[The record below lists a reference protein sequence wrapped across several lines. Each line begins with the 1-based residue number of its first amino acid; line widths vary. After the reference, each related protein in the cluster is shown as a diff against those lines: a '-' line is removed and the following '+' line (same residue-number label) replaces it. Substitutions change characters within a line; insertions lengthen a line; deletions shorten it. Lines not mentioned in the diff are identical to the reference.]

1 MSPHPALLDRRPHRP
16 DPGQGFLG
24 GLTLARGR
32 VHEICGAAR
41 WSAALMIAGGMQGPI
56 LWVRPAWDH
65 GHLHGAGMMRFLDP
79 GRVIFVDAP
88 RAPEVLWTMEEALRA
103 GAVPLVVGEM
113 PGPVGLTPMRRMQ
126 LACETGSETAGET
139 GGTGALGLLLTPEG
153 VSPGAESRWRMI
165 PTHGQDATVP
175 QAGDREQE
183 TMGQEDTGGEDD
195 TRGEEDMGESWRLI
209 RERDRKQP
217 PQSWR
222 VGATPTGFALGEGP
236 EAKAATPPR
245 GRDERRP
252 DESRQTGVGQHK
264 P

>member
-1 MSPHPALLDRRPHRP
+1 MPQHPALLDRRPHRP

-24 GLTLARGR
+24 DLTLARGR
-32 VHEICGAAR
+32 VHEVCGPAR

-126 LACETGSETAGET
+126 LACEAG
-139 GGTGALGLLLTPEG
+139 GAAVLGLLLTPEG

-165 PTHGQDATVP
+165 PTHGTQDTAARENIED
-175 QAGDREQE
+175 QAV
-183 TMGQEDTGGEDD
+183 TGM
-195 TRGEEDMGESWRLI
+195 RVSGESWRLI
-209 RERDRKQP
+209 RERDRKRP
-217 PQSWR
+217 PQGWR
-222 VGATPTGFALGEGP
+222 VGTTGTGFALGA
-236 EAKAATPPR
+236 EAEAA
-245 GRDERRP
+245 GAAP
-252 DESRQTGVGQHK
+252 DRSVARSGLA
-264 P
+264 